1 MKGVEESGEEEF
13 EEFGHDSFEPGSLK
27 ALFRRNTLSKGNGN
41 ELFSASN
48 SLSLK
53 GNKNGEI

>member
-1 MKGVEESGEEEF
+1 MEESGEEEF

-27 ALFRRNTLSKGNGN
+27 ALFRRNTLSKDNGN

-53 GNKNGEI
+53 GNKNGEL